1 MCWTNMVGF
10 RLNVANFLTN
20 FVQILPNFELFL
32 FEEFL
37 YE

>member
-1 MCWTNMVGF
+1 MVGF
-10 RLNVANFLTN
+10 RDKVEKFSTT
-20 FVQILPNFELFL
+20 FIQILPNFEQIL